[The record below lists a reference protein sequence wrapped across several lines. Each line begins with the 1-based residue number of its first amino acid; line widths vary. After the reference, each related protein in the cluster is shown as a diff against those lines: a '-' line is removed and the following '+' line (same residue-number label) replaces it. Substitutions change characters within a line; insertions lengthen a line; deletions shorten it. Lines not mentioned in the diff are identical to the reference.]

1 MSTGMRMGINSLWK
15 LDLTIAFIQLLKRE
29 KLNYINPLIAFQDQK
44 VEMKV
49 DEWNSS
55 AKERDRYFATTNTN
69 TWTVSVH

>member
-49 DEWNSS
+49 DE
-55 AKERDRYFATTNTN
+55 
-69 TWTVSVH
+69 